1 MNEKRRDGA
10 NPSRLFVVM
19 KKPGVPPVVLQISTG
34 RLQDMFRL
42 ICESLPGAIATPH

>member
-1 MNEKRRDGA
+1 MKKGVTGQIRRA
-10 NPSRLFVVM
+10 FFAVM